1 MLHLIPVE
9 KIVVMVACPFVAVP
23 WTNAGIGLETIASF
37 MTEAGGEEVGAD
49 VGVGSR
55 LTPNEFGPLFR
66 CVSAARSNSRLGRR
80 IRLSAQYCTNVRRAD
95 RGSAQSE
102 CPLLALSGHSKPS
115 DKCPL
120 LEVKRS
126 LALASC
132 TKLVGSYLRLVR
144 D

>member
-55 LTPNEFGPLFR
+55 LTPNEFGPLFWR
-66 CVSAARSNSRLGRR
+66 GRR
-80 IRLSAQYCTNVRRAD
+80 SKIELAPSGHAALAD
-95 RGSAQSE
+95 H

-132 TKLVGSYLRLVR
+132 TKLVGSYLKLVR